1 MVYLNSGATPHTRPS
16 FVRQKWKGQKM
27 LLFKIGRDETTQLKW
42 GRKYLMFDV
51 KTATLARRAKIQIQ
65 KIQYKL

>member
-16 FVRQKWKGQKM
+16 FVCQKWKGQKM
-27 LLFKIGRDETTQLKW
+27 LFFKIGRDETTQLKW

-51 KTATLARRAKIQIQ
+51 KTATYLHIHNSTLEK
-65 KIQYKL
+65 